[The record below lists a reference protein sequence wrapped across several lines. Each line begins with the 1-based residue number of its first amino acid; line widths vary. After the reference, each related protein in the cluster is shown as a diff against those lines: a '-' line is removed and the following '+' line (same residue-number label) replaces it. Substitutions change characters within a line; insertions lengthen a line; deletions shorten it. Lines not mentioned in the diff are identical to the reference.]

1 MKRQLIDGDWFNKNW
16 MSDYYEHA
24 KIEVTKLNRF
34 VPERHKIKMEKNFE
48 VVKTALQKA
57 ADDCGLRRSDVQKIF
72 LVAMRWV
79 EPLNMRALRTR
90 DLSDKTDKERS
101 LSIGSLAQEERLLK
115 QKEDDLLGLRNR
127 IARKKGNSGELS
139 FLIEEIKILRWSIDN
154 KKDSLRSGK
163 VGSVKI
169 KVMTDLEKLLSSN
182 LTGRGSKKTARISAG
197 ELLETI
203 YCLPKPKTGWDKV
216 VATATSNKKP
226 KRSSTKKK

>member
-1 MKRQLIDGDWFNKNW
+1 MKRQLIDGEWFNKNW

-34 VPERHKIKMEKNFE
+34 VPDRHKIKMEKNFE

-57 ADDCGLRRSDVQKIF
+57 ADDCNLERSDVQKIF

-79 EPLNMRALRTR
+79 EPLNMRALRAR

-154 KKDSLRSGK
+154 KKDSLRAGK

-182 LTGRGSKKTARISAG
+182 LTGRGSKKTARISVG

-216 VATATSNKKP
+216 VATATSNKRP